1 MLSEWKT
8 RGLRS
13 YLVVS
18 MKLGLS
24 FLLFYHVI
32 ISLSVLALLT
42 DFSLP
47 FRLLYL
53 LSLFLALYGL
63 FGIFLR
69 GNSGIAVAFFYF
81 LIAGSLNSIIGV
93 ETYSFIGLALAVF
106 LWLFGR
112 SEDGR

>member
-1 MLSEWKT
+1 MHSEGKT

-18 MKLGLS
+18 MKFVLS

-32 ISLSVLALLT
+32 LSLSVLALLT
-42 DFSLP
+42 DLSLP
-47 FRLLYL
+47 LRLLYL
-53 LSLFLALYGL
+53 LSLSLALYGL

-69 GNSGIAVAFFYF
+69 GNSGIAASFLCF
-81 LIAGSLNSIIGV
+81 LIAGSLNSAINAGA
-93 ETYSFIGLALAVF
+93 YSFIGLALAVF

-112 SEDGR
+112 SENGG